1 MVLSGL
7 KQGTQTLP
15 SFSTSQKHTL
25 LRPLL
30 PLSPPDT
37 FLYNPSLQEQR
48 GPSLAAA
55 LQDSAHRWPPPA
67 PGRSSSCS
75 AEISFGQRWL
85 PGHKCTPGYFTEIP
99 LKARRCLGEVDAI

>member
-55 LQDSAHRWPPPA
+55 LQDSAHRWPPLGAAAPA
-67 PGRSSSCS
+67 LRRSPSGSGGCQGTN
-75 AEISFGQRWL
+75 ALQVISLRFL
-85 PGHKCTPGYFTEIP
+85 
-99 LKARRCLGEVDAI
+99 